1 MCVIS
6 PCCNQTCVGSEPFN
20 DACAQS
26 QEFCFEALDKDAA
39 SWGLT
44 MMSQNQNLS
53 NMMSRC
59 ASVSFFAS
67 IVSCVGE
74 YAGCSNITHRP
85 ERPCAGISKQSSWSV
100 SLAFTPSASEHFFS
114 GSIYCGSSGATL
126 WQIESLMEHL
136 SSSIRGNLKRSLT
149 ENEIRNGGCKLSKRS
164 EKTQSPEEITL
175 EQPGSMRLA
184 CVMESERA
192 DQVEFEGVQVRVY
205 SANGKLE
212 AEIAEREK
220 AKNYKVIDVKKRL
233 SETMN
238 YDPSE
243 LQLSWGESNLEDDV
257 LLISLGPEL
266 DLRVA
271 VVIVR
276 SQDIARQV
284 QVASFK
290 DIKDP
295 SKCLTGA
302 AIEQLSA
309 IIEPVSA
316 GSVEDIKCVARG
328 LADRALSDETR
339 HYEHYICLFL
349 SLSNRWY
356 RPSGALSERHVVK
369 SLLDYTQDE
378 WHRVI
383 SALTHSNCE
392 GICSSPIMEERL
404 MALTKF
410 SGALFRYK
418 LLHIEAIITIL
429 HDLVGLRTS
438 CNAQACACE
447 LLQAVCVP
455 CNWELGRW
463 VFQKMW
469 YGIKTDEMLNTLR
482 SPYFYYY
489 DYYDGAASR

>member
-1 MCVIS
+1 MQINSRAVGGHVSVCAIIANVGVRNQSMLHPDMCWAAMW
-6 PCCNQTCVGSEPFN
+6 SEPFD

-26 QEFCFEALDKDAA
+26 QEFCSEAPDKDAA
-39 SWGLT
+39 SWRLKIP
-44 MMSQNQNLS
+44 QRQNLS
-53 NMMSRC
+53 KMMCRRAL

-67 IVSCVGE
+67 TFSCVGE

-85 ERPCAGISKQSSWSV
+85 ERPCAGISKKTSWSV
-100 SLAFTPSASEHFFS
+100 SHAFIPSASEHFFS
-114 GSIYCGSSGATL
+114 GGIYYGSSGATL

-136 SSSIRGNLKRSLT
+136 SSSIRGNLKRSFT
-149 ENEIRNGGCKLSKRS
+149 ENEIRNGGGKLSKRS
-164 EKTQSPEEITL
+164 EKTQSPEEIRL

-192 DQVEFEGVQVRVY
+192 DQVAFEGVQVRVY

-220 AKNYKVIDVKKRL
+220 AKKYKVIDVKKRL

-238 YDPSE
+238 NDPSE

-328 LADRALSDETR
+328 LADS
-339 HYEHYICLFL
+339 
-349 SLSNRWY
+349 
-356 RPSGALSERHVVK
+356 VV
-369 SLLDYTQDE
+369 
-378 WHRVI
+378 R
-383 SALTHSNCE
+383 
-392 GICSSPIMEERL
+392 
-404 MALTKF
+404 
-410 SGALFRYK
+410 
-418 LLHIEAIITIL
+418 
-429 HDLVGLRTS
+429 
-438 CNAQACACE
+438 
-447 LLQAVCVP
+447 
-455 CNWELGRW
+455 
-463 VFQKMW
+463 
-469 YGIKTDEMLNTLR
+469 
-482 SPYFYYY
+482 
-489 DYYDGAASR
+489 